1 MKLPKL
7 KKWHW
12 VVIVLVAMSI
22 IGNLLPEQKPV
33 EGAETTSP
41 AVLLWIPVIA
51 LLIYLVLRSRKRKK
65 AAIKAA
71 EPSVEKFQKEVNEL
85 KEAIEFFLNH
95 ENQYNEAQP
104 GGIIAKKD
112 EHVIAIVSEV
122 GLIESRRGPTE
133 FKGGSTGV
141 SFRLTKRVSV
151 RKSGMR
157 GTATAGEE
165 TPTVIDQGKFVISDQ
180 RAIFVGN
187 KQSREF
193 EWNNLLSYDMQML
206 GKKNAILYL
215 PVSNRQKVS
224 GIASDLAAIEQVHQR
239 VAFGVSVATGRKDD
253 FINMLKAELSEME
266 AELKSFEQHPS
277 EQSE

>member
-12 VVIVLVAMSI
+12 VVLVLVALSI
-22 IGNLLPEQKPV
+22 IGSLAPEQQPV

-41 AVLLWIPVIA
+41 VVLLWFPVIA
-51 LLIYLVLRSRKRKK
+51 LPVYLVLRSRKKK
-65 AAIKAA
+65 KGAVEAAKPSA
-71 EPSVEKFQKEVNEL
+71 EKSQKEINEL
-85 KEAIEFFLNH
+85 KELIEFFSNH
-95 ENQYNEAQP
+95 ESQYNEAQP

-180 RAIFVGN
+180 RAVFVGN

-193 EWNNLLSYDMQML
+193 EWDDLLSYDLQKI

-224 GIASDLAAIEQVHQR
+224 GIASDLASIEQAHQR
-239 VAFGVSVATGRKDD
+239 VAFGVAVATGRKDD
-253 FINMLKAELSEME
+253 FINMLKAELSEAE
-266 AELKSFEQHPS
+266 AELKSFEALNS
-277 EQSE
+277 

>member
-12 VVIVLVAMSI
+12 VVLVLVALSI
-22 IGNLLPEQKPV
+22 IGSLAPEQQPV

-41 AVLLWIPVIA
+41 VVLLWFPVIA
-51 LLIYLVLRSRKRKK
+51 LPVYLVLRSRKKK
-65 AAIKAA
+65 KGAVEAAKPSA
-71 EPSVEKFQKEVNEL
+71 EKSQKEINEL
-85 KEAIEFFLNH
+85 KELIEFFSNH
-95 ENQYNEAQP
+95 ESQYNEAQP

-180 RAIFVGN
+180 RAVFVGN

-193 EWNNLLSYDMQML
+193 EWDDLLSYDLQKI

-224 GIASDLAAIEQVHQR
+224 GIASDLASIEQAHQR
-239 VAFGVSVATGRKDD
+239 VAFGVAVATGRKED
-253 FINMLKAELSEME
+253 FLNMLKAGLSEAE

-277 EQSE
+277 G